1 MARGISTI
9 GIAVYKQL
17 SLDDKS
23 QFRPVGDGI

>member
-23 QFRPVGDGI
+23 RSVGDGI